1 MSEFSNEIT
10 QKITFCGSNEILLTN
25 SVMQSLDKVPW
36 EILWLVF
43 RLKVS
48 SIICENFFGN
58 CIVPKLAG
66 NYFISNSAALTPQST
81 IKPAAVRV
89 KSIENNFL

>member
-1 MSEFSNEIT
+1 
-10 QKITFCGSNEILLTN
+10 
-25 SVMQSLDKVPW
+25 MQSLDKVPW

-66 NYFISNSAALTPQST
+66 NYFISNSAAPMVPYCLPPQIPST
-81 IKPAAVRV
+81 EKVSHVRCAVVPHIFNYR
-89 KSIENNFL
+89 FC